1 MRGPWDFEDPR
12 CKGIDTEIYYPPEAE
27 QPRELP
33 LLRSICGNCI
43 HKDECAEWGI
53 KNERYG
59 IWGGLTQNQRTRIR
73 TSRGI
78 VIPFG
83 EFSA

>member
-27 QPRELP
+27 HPREMDYIK
-33 LLRSICGNCI
+33 SICGKCI
-43 HKDECAEWGI
+43 HQEECAEWGI
-53 KNERYG
+53 KNERFG
-59 IWGGLTQNQRTRIR
+59 IWGGLTQWQRTRIR
-73 TSRGI
+73 TIRNI
-78 VIPFG
+78 TIPFG